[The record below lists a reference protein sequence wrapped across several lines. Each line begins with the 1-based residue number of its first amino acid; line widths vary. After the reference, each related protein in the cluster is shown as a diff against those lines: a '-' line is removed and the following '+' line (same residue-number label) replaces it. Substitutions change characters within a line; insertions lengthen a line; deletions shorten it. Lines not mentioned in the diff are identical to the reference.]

1 MYQFTVMCFGMT
13 NAPYTF
19 YRLGESLKSFF
30 NIRAIRTIIYI
41 DDLLVLASSFAQC
54 LRDAQFVI
62 DTLVRLGFHIKTE
75 KCVLTP
81 SQDFFFLGF
90 LWDSERMICSLP
102 EEKLETIKFLCKEA
116 TSLPDVRVRT
126 LQKLLGTIVGATPAV
141 PLARARCRG
150 IQEMVLKFYDG
161 TVKSARR
168 LVRLTAWARSEIN
181 WLLTLSIR
189 DCTQSFDSVPVWESV
204 RLATDAMDTA
214 VGSVLEGRE
223 YYEVLSMDDAKKRIA
238 HKEWI
243 AFERTISANLPSL
256 KDKVVSWHVDNTN
269 VLHAWLNSGSI
280 RDSWLNKRV
289 VEWRIKL
296 HNQNTRVIPRYIR
309 SAQHIHADFISRG
322 RVLPDWSLSKE
333 VARRLFTLTGTPEID
348 LMATSASRKVARYF
362 SATVDEMAAGV
373 DCFTQNWD
381 EHSLSYVFPPP
392 VMMELILN
400 RIHQCKR
407 EHKFIVISP
416 WKVKAQWFPKAMML
430 SFEPPVRLPLSW
442 ETVKDLVESGCVPT
456 TPAGNKIKFVAW
468 RLSGGEGPKLE
479 NCPLGLSGLYSRVG
493 RRQRRLAMEWASG
506 TTPPSAEG
514 WAWTSL
520 PRVQ

>member
-1 MYQFTVMCFGMT
+1 MCFGMT

-19 YRLGESLKSFF
+19 HRIGESVKSFF
-30 NIRAIRTIIYI
+30 NSRAIRTIIYI
-41 DDLLVLASSFAQC
+41 DDMLVLASSFSQC
-54 LRDAQFVI
+54 LSDAQFVI
-62 DTLVRLGFHIKTE
+62 DTLVRLGFQINTE

-90 LWDSERMICSLP
+90 LWDSRRMVCSLP
-102 EEKLETIKFLCKEA
+102 EEKLAKIKFLCKEA
-116 TSLPDVRVRT
+116 TNGQNPRPSVRT
-126 LQKLLGTIVGATPAV
+126 LQKLLGTMVSAIPAV

-161 TVKSARR
+161 TDKSTRK
-168 LVRLTAWARSEIN
+168 LVRLTSWARTEISW
-181 WLLTLSIR
+181 WLDLTIR
-189 DCTQSFDSVPVWESV
+189 DCTQSLQSIPVWEAV

-214 VGSVLEGRE
+214 VGSVLEGKE
-223 YYEVLSMDDAKKRIA
+223 YYEVLSVNDAKKRIA

-243 AFERTISANLPSL
+243 AFERTIIANLPSL
-256 KDKVVSWHVDNTN
+256 KDRVVSWHVDNTN

-289 VEWRIKL
+289 VEWKIKL
-296 HNQNTRVIPRYIR
+296 HKQNTRVIPRYIR

-322 RVLPDWSLSKE
+322 KVLPDWSLSVE
-333 VARRLFTLTGTPEID
+333 VTRRLFILTGTPEID
-348 LMATSASRKVARYF
+348 LMATSASKKVACYF
-362 SATVDEMAAGV
+362 SATLDERAAGV

-381 EHSLSYVFPPP
+381 SHSLSYVFPPP

-400 RIHQCKR
+400 RIYQCRR
-407 EHKFIVISP
+407 ENRFIVISP
-416 WKVKAQWFPKAMML
+416 WKVKAQWFPKAVKL
-430 SFEPPVRLPLSW
+430 SLQPPFRLPLSW
-442 ETVKDLVESGCVPT
+442 ETVKDLVESGCLPT

-468 RLSGGEGPKLE
+468 MLSGGEGPRLE
-479 NCPLGLSGLYSRVG
+479 DCPLGLSGLYSRAG
-493 RRQRRLAMEWASG
+493 RRQRRQAMEWASG

-520 PRVQ
+520 PRVL